1 MSARIRSSLTFF
13 TEKMFWRYKLE
24 YKPSKYFQADER
36 RVVAVKPCIYYVL
49 LFKNKFIEFRCVIL
63 NFML

>member
-13 TEKMFWRYKLE
+13 TEKTFWRYKLE
-24 YKPSKYFQADER
+24 KDFQADER

-49 LFKNKFIEFRCVIL
+49 LFKKKFIEFRCVIL
-63 NFML
+63 NFIL